1 MGNRIF
7 EIAVEEL
14 LFLGDILSVG
24 VVKKGLVMVGATPD
38 SVTKE
43 QMKQALNLH
52 IIPSIR
58 SFVSPEK
65 ASEVKHN
72 IMKKLD
78 GGK

>member
-7 EIAVEEL
+7 EITVEEL
-14 LFLGDILSVG
+14 SFLGDILSMG

-38 SVTKE
+38 SVTRD
-43 QMKQALNLH
+43 QMLQALDLH

-65 ASEVKHN
+65 ASQVKHN
-72 IMKKLD
+72 ILKKLE